1 MSSPES
7 HDGVAVSSRRRRIAL
22 VAGIALFALVLQLPA
37 PEGMRVEAWRV
48 AAVGVLM
55 AAWWIGEAIPIP
67 ATALLPLV
75 LFPVLG
81 VSAIEQTAAP
91 YANPVIF
98 LFLGGFLIAQA
109 MQRWEL
115 HRRIA
120 LVVVL
125 AVGTQPLRLI
135 GGFMLAAAFLS
146 MWVSNTATAVM
157 MLPIGLSV
165 IQLVERGR
173 APAAGEAQEIG
184 STDELDF
191 PNFALTLMLGIAYAC
206 SIGGLGTLIG
216 TPPNAL
222 LAGFMAETYGY
233 PIGFGRWMLVGVPI
247 VLLGLPLTWWL
258 LTRWV
263 YPVRLKEI
271 PGGREAI
278 GGELAAMGRAS
289 RGEWMVGSVF
299 ALTALAWIVRPFVE
313 GWLPGLS
320 DAGIAIAAAVV
331 LFALPVDARAGVFV
345 LDWESAKRLPWDVL
359 ILFGGGLSLAAA
371 ISRTGLAEWI
381 GQALGGLDALPLLA
395 VVLVVALVVIF
406 LTELTSNT
414 ATAAAFLPVVAA
426 LAVGIGE
433 NPLLLAV
440 PAALAASCAFMLPV
454 ATPPN
459 AIVYG
464 SSFVTIPQMVR
475 AGVYLN
481 FAFAMIVTGLGYA
494 LLIFAFGVV
503 PGELPDWAGAAP

>member
-1 MSSPES
+1 MLLGP
-7 HDGVAVSSRRRRIAL
+7 
-22 VAGIALFALVLQLPA
+22 ALFLAMLLLPPPA
-37 PEGMRVEAWRV
+37 GLTGEGWRT

-55 AAWWIGEAIPIP
+55 AVWWITEAIPIP
-67 ATALLPLV
+67 ATSLLPLV

-81 VSAIEQTAAP
+81 VAGIDAAAAP

-98 LFLGGFLIAQA
+98 LFLGGFLVAQA
-109 MQRWEL
+109 MQRWGL
-115 HRRIA
+115 HRRLA
-120 LVVVL
+120 LSVIL

-135 GGFMLAAAFLS
+135 AGFMLASAFLS

-173 APAAGEAQEIG
+173 GTGGGGEIERAEA
-184 STDELDF
+184 LDH
-191 PNFALTLMLGIAYAC
+191 PNFAISLMLGIAYAC

-222 LAGFMAETYGY
+222 LAGFMAETYGVE
-233 PIGFGRWMLVGVPI
+233 IGFGQWMLLGVPL
-247 VLLGLPLTWWL
+247 VAVGLPATWWV
-258 LTRWV
+258 LTRWA
-263 YPVRLKEI
+263 YPVRLREV
-271 PGGREAI
+271 PGGRGAI
-278 GGELAAMGRAS
+278 RAELDALGRPS
-289 RGEWMVGSVF
+289 RGEWTVGVVF
-299 ALTALAWIVRPFVE
+299 ALTAVAWVARPFVE
-313 GWLPGLS
+313 PWAPGLS
-320 DAGIAIAAAVV
+320 DAGIAIAAAVA
-331 LFALPVDARAGVFV
+331 LFALPVDRRAGVHA

-359 ILFGGGLSLAAA
+359 LLFGGGLSLAGA
-371 ISRTGLAEWI
+371 ISRSGLAQWI
-381 GQALGGLDALPLLA
+381 GAALSGLDALPLLA
-395 VVLVVALVVIF
+395 VVVVTVTVILF

-426 LAVGIGE
+426 LAVGVGE

-475 AGVYLN
+475 AGLYLN
-481 FAFAMIVTGLGYA
+481 LLFIVLVTGLGYA
-494 LLIFAFGVV
+494 LLVLAFGVE
-503 PGELPDWAGAAP
+503 PGVLPGWAAGAP